1 MPRPTD
7 QKLLFRRFRQTAFT
21 FRQRRG
27 AVLASSMVALIVMIA
42 LMQVGVQYLIS
53 LWTRDFFN
61 ALESHRSRMFWHL
74 TGEFVV
80 LASASVVL
88 MVASVWARMLAQ
100 RSWRAKL
107 TRDVM
112 RAWLTN
118 DHFRQLDPL
127 RHGGENP
134 EFRIAEDVRVATEA
148 PVDLGMAL
156 FISAI
161 TATTFF
167 QVLWEVG
174 GGISLH
180 ALGLQLYVPAYLVIS
195 VVLYALLVTGG
206 TVWVGRRL
214 TGVIQDKTQ
223 AEAEFRAAATL
234 LREIGE
240 GTNTLTDPDTARTR
254 LHHAVPPVFFQWHE
268 LSRQLMRITWVTHS
282 SFLLT
287 PVVALFL
294 CAPKY
299 LAGSMS
305 LGELTQAAAA
315 FGTVVGAFNWV
326 VDNFQRL
333 ADWTSSVD
341 RVATLLLALDEVSAA
356 DGAGNNLSSSP
367 TATPPGPS

>member
-1 MPRPTD
+1 MSPSTVD

-27 AVLASSMVALIVMIA
+27 ALLAASLVALIVMIA

-61 ALESHRSRMFWHL
+61 ALESHRARALWQL

-112 RAWLTN
+112 RAWLAN
-118 DHFRQLDPL
+118 DHFRHLDPL
-127 RHGGENP
+127 RHGQENP

-167 QVLWEVG
+167 EVLWQVG
-174 GGISLH
+174 GGLSLQVF
-180 ALGLQLYVPAYLVIS
+180 GLTVYVPAYLVIS

-206 TVWVGRRL
+206 TIWVGRRL
-214 TGVIQDKTQ
+214 TGVIQDKAQ

-234 LREIGE
+234 VREVGE
-240 GTNTLTDPDTARTR
+240 GTNTLTGPDVARAR
-254 LHHAVPPVFFQWHE
+254 LNDALPPVFFQWYE
-268 LSRQLMRITWVTHS
+268 LSRQLMRITWVTHA

-299 LAGSMS
+299 LAGTMS
-305 LGELTQAAAA
+305 LGELTQAATA

-333 ADWTSSVD
+333 ADWTSAVD
-341 RVATLLLALDEVSAA
+341 RVATLLLALDEVSAT
-356 DGAGNNLSSSP
+356 DGAGNSLDSSL
-367 TATPPGPS
+367 PS